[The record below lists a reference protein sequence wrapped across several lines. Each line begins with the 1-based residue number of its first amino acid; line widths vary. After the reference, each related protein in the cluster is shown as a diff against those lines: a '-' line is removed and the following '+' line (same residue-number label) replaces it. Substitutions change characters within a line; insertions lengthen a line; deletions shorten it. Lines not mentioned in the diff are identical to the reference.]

1 MEVRQLTIDEKTIM
15 YPDNPQTDPLSGLT
29 AGAGV
34 AGEGG
39 GPGRSVGGQRF
50 ARRTLRGRQP
60 LL

>member
-1 MEVRQLTIDEKTIM
+1 MEIITIDGKNRNV
-15 YPDNPQTDPLSGLT
+15 NPQTVPLSGSN

-34 AGEGG
+34 AGEGR

-50 ARRTLRGRQP
+50 ARRTLWGRQP